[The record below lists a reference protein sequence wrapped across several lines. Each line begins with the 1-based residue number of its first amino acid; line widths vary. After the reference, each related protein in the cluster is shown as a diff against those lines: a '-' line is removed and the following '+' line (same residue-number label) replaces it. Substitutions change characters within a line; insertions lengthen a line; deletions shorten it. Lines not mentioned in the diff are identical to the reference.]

1 MKGRAFYATV
11 EIHPRLLDPQANIKT
26 STNIRIFLK
35 VVQEYFFL
43 KKWTENNNNNN
54 NNKTRQKSLYP
65 RPLTSYETGYKM
77 VVCTLE
83 IGYCFLSFFLTF
95 EKPIQR
101 KSHSLVWKRV

>member
-43 KKWTENNNNNN
+43 KK
-54 NNKTRQKSLYP
+54 
-65 RPLTSYETGYKM
+65 
-77 VVCTLE
+77 
-83 IGYCFLSFFLTF
+83 
-95 EKPIQR
+95 
-101 KSHSLVWKRV
+101 